1 MISSFKYYNNIIFII
16 FGYETKK
23 KRRRGMRG
31 MKFGPLI
38 RRVWRNDKRWR
49 AWIECDVTL
58 NEFITVINEV
68 HFARKK
74 NMRFIV
80 HLGP

>member
-1 MISSFKYYNNIIFII
+1 
-16 FGYETKK
+16 
-23 KRRRGMRG
+23 

-68 HFARKK
+68 HSAFRAVNESSRVEHIK
-74 NMRFIV
+74 FEFS
-80 HLGP
+80 L